1 MNMFSLNNIPAVLLV
16 SILNTLLTLSFH
28 FFTVESLVN
37 GLWRE
42 LPEALGGD
50 FLDGVH
56 CAVAQARP
64 LLLLKQAESVYCA
77 YLIL

>member
-16 SILNTLLTLSFH
+16 SILNTLLTSSFH
-28 FFTVESLVN
+28 FFTVRKFSQWVV
-37 GLWRE
+37 GG
-42 LPEALGGD
+42 ASGGCGGGD
-50 FLDGVH
+50 FGW

-64 LLLLKQAESVYCA
+64 LLLLKQAESMYCA